1 MPIWARAMLVFSP
14 MEKGEI
20 LMPFRSLR
28 KKTCKIAVIFFFP
41 SKSQNGTSGYPNL
54 KWIKP

>member
-28 KKTCKIAVIFFFP
+28 KKTCKIAVIFFFFP
-41 SKSQNGTSGYPNL
+41 LNL
-54 KWIKP
+54 KMAHLVTLT